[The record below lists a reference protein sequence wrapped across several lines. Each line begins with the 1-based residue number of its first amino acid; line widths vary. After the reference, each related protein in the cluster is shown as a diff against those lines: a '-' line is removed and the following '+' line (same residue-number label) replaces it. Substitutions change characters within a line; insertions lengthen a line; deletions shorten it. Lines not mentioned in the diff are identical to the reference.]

1 MEPLCHQPN
10 PIANA
15 NGSQQDTLNTS
26 VPALRSA
33 IGRMYLQAGNL
44 HMAAR
49 HFSDVAKDPAAE
61 PTMKEM
67 NAALFACADGQW
79 ERASVT
85 LRQLL
90 DQDAENYAVGI
101 FPCCM
106 RQVQC

>member
-1 MEPLCHQPN
+1 
-10 PIANA
+10 
-15 NGSQQDTLNTS
+15 
-26 VPALRSA
+26 
-33 IGRMYLQAGNL
+33 
-44 HMAAR
+44 MAAR

-90 DQDAENYAVGI
+90 DQDAENYAVSI

-106 RQVQC
+106 RRYNVDLVSGGEQLGSGSLGPRPGTRGWYAPIGESILV